1 MESDHPLNMELT
13 LHNSFELL
21 EVGEINFADK
31 TEEVDEKFPIISD
44 DDLSSDNDVEISL
57 EKGSFLHNIDL
68 EAPSKLKSG
77 PSKKMSDV
85 TNKPHVDD
93 VNGNYPIRS
102 SSSLELSSKDGR
114 MSLPGAAPV
123 TTNLGLDP
131 DNVDGSILQ
140 TIISPITTS
149 NEVLGPDKRKIH
161 SVEDTNQA
169 TEASIKSTN
178 ILSKLWSDYNDND
191 LDTEPESDL
200 HNLIDTS
207 KYLETPGDTKKKG
220 KRGRPKKKRSPLQ
233 ICYYSE

>member
-1 MESDHPLNMELT
+1 MESDHPLNLELT

-31 TEEVDEKFPIISD
+31 AKEVDEKFPIISD
-44 DDLSSDNDVEISL
+44 DDLSSDNDVEVSL

-77 PSKKMSDV
+77 PSKKMPDV

-114 MSLPGAAPV
+114 MSLPSAAPV
-123 TTNLGLDP
+123 TTNLALDP

-207 KYLETPGDTKKKG
+207 KYLETPGDTNKKG
-220 KRGRPKKKRSPLQ
+220 KRGRPKKQRSPLQ